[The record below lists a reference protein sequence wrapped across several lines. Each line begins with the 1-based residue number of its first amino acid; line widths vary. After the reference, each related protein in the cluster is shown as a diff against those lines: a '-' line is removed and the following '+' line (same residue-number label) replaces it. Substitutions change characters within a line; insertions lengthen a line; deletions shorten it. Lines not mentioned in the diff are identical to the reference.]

1 MTDKHNESD
10 ERIGAWERVA
20 DHPLFKECYAAES
33 PLIDAM
39 IAKLDDLDAT
49 RNEVNRLRDALSTNS
64 DDDLCICITAGPAL
78 EGPDEYCLT
87 HGRTKAEWM
96 EKYDAAQRRVNEL
109 DPDPF
114 AIPEAPKYEGC
125 TIEEWAK
132 QAEEFQK
139 SNQRNLDA
147 ITSLQEQVRKAKA
160 ETANEARKY
169 ESAADRAMRSAREV
183 DRLRRE
189 VKELRESVKNHK
201 VQAEEYAEFA
211 DADTVTRFRDALVEI
226 RGTAMGGDP
235 KDRRLSLLVIWALAG
250 QALEGGE

>member
-96 EKYDAAQRRVNEL
+96 EKYDAAQKRLNEL

-114 AIPEAPKYEGC
+114 AIPEAPKFEGC

-132 QAEEFQK
+132 QAKETHADLQK
-139 SNQRNLDA
+139 TLAANVSLREQIQRSEAEHTETRNELGATLYANGDQIVKLEAALEAAWEYAAAALGEQAA
-147 ITSLQEQVRKAKA
+147 IREHASARVAVL
-160 ETANEARKY
+160 ETAGHV
-169 ESAADRAMRSAREV
+169 RSADE
-183 DRLRRE
+183 
-189 VKELRESVKNHK
+189 N
-201 VQAEEYAEFA
+201 
-211 DADTVTRFRDALVEI
+211 TRDKYHAALAARDALKEESN
-226 RGTAMGGDP
+226 D
-235 KDRRLSLLVIWALAG
+235 
-250 QALEGGE
+250 E